1 MIPRQ
6 TGKEKREE
14 GDTGKQLRPAIRK
27 QFSRNCERELK
38 SESASESESALQ
50 WGKGKKE
57 EEGRGNVEQAL
68 PICHFALRFM
78 DTCVACVE
86 QLNPCPQRR

>member
-6 TGKEKREE
+6 TGKGKAGE
-14 GDTGKQLRPAIRK
+14 GDTGRQLRPAIRK

-50 WGKGKKE
+50 WGKGEKE
-57 EEGRGNVEQAL
+57 EREGGGERRASVANL
-68 PICHFALRFM
+68 PL
-78 DTCVACVE
+78 CVAVYGHVRCV
-86 QLNPCPQRR
+86 CGTA